1 MAKLSSVN
9 KNERRK
15 KLVAKYAN
23 RYAKLKA
30 QANDKSAD
38 ETERLIARLKMAEIP
53 RNGNPTRIRNGQRAR
68 KDSVLS
74 PASKLRVRVL
84 DVLQRE
90 GYIRGYSE
98 EEMGP
103 AKGIRIELKYF
114 EGQPAIKHVARIS
127 KPGRRVYS
135 GSQELPRVMN
145 GLGITIVSTPRGVL
159 SDAEAREQNVGG
171 EVLAEV
177 F

>member
-1 MAKLSSVN
+1 MALTDP
-9 KNERRK
+9 
-15 KLVAKYAN
+15 LGDM
-23 RYAKLKA
+23 L
-30 QANDKSAD
+30 
-38 ETERLIARLKMAEIP
+38 
-53 RNGNPTRIRNGQRAR
+53 TRIRNGQRAR

-74 PASKLRVRVL
+74 PASKLRARVL

-114 EGQPAIKHVARIS
+114 EGQPAIKHVARVS

-135 GSQELPRVMN
+135 GANALPRVRN
-145 GLGITIVSTPRGVL
+145 GLGMTIVSTPRGVL
-159 SDAEAREQNVGG
+159 SDAEARDQNVGG

>member
-1 MAKLSSVN
+1 MAVTDPLGD
-9 KNERRK
+9 
-15 KLVAKYAN
+15 L
-23 RYAKLKA
+23 L
-30 QANDKSAD
+30 
-38 ETERLIARLKMAEIP
+38 
-53 RNGNPTRIRNGQRAR
+53 TRIRNGQRAK
-68 KDSVLS
+68 KDTVLS
-74 PASKLRVRVL
+74 PSSKLRIRVL

-90 GYIRGYSE
+90 GYIRGYSDE
-98 EEMGP
+98 QMGP
-103 AKGIRIELKYF
+103 AAGVRIELKYF
-114 EGQPAIKHVARIS
+114 EGQPAIKHVARVS

-135 GSQELPRVMN
+135 GSQELPRVRN